1 MHIILGITGGI
12 AAYKAPLLA
21 RLLVKA
27 GHNVQCVITDHAL
40 QFVTPLTLETV
51 SERKLYG
58 DLFAVTNDHTTEHIS
73 LKDWG
78 DLCVV
83 APATANI
90 LGKMASGIADDALST
105 LLLAFTGKPVVMCP
119 AMNTQMWNNP
129 AVQRN
134 VATLR
139 KEGVLFV
146 EPASGELACGTVGA
160 GRMAEPQKIADY
172 VLDVLLDGAHVK
184 QECLHS
190 ESSHILS
197 APTPHPAPAAAEVS
211 RVLETTVLHGKVL
224 VTAGPTYERI
234 DAVRFI
240 GNYSTG
246 KMGFAVAEALA
257 KAGAEVTLVAGP
269 TALPT
274 PPYDSICRIDVE
286 SAQEMYDACLKEFP
300 TCRAAIL
307 SAAVA
312 DFRPEQAA
320 DTKIKK
326 KNDTDGMTLTLV
338 QNPDILA
345 SLGRLK
351 NSHQRLVGFA
361 LETNDEMENAQR
373 KLEHKNLDFI
383 VLNSLADKYAG
394 FGTDTNKVTIIDRDG
409 ATHNF
414 SLKSKK
420 EVAQDIVTHLA
431 EMLQ

>member
-27 GHNVQCVITDHAL
+27 GHEVQCVTTDHAL

-51 SERKLYG
+51 SGHKLYS
-58 DLFAVTNDHTTEHIS
+58 DLFAANNDHTTQHIS
-73 LKDWG
+73 LKDWS

-83 APATANI
+83 APATASI
-90 LGKMASGIADDALST
+90 LGKMATGVADDALST
-105 LLLAFTGKPVVMCP
+105 LLLAFTDKPVVMCP

-134 VATLR
+134 IATLR
-139 KEGVLFV
+139 KDGVRFV
-146 EPASGELACGTVGA
+146 DPDSGDLACGTA
-160 GRMAEPQKIADY
+160 DTGRMAEPQKIANF
-172 VLDVLLDGAHVK
+172 VLQRLQETATNGNTEHANARPVSTDTPSHLSELLP
-184 QECLHS
+184 
-190 ESSHILS
+190 SHN
-197 APTPHPAPAAAEVS
+197 AAA
-211 RVLETTVLHGKVL
+211 LHLQGKVL

-257 KAGAEVTLVAGP
+257 MAGAEVTLVAGP

-274 PPYDSICRIDVE
+274 PPYDNIFRVDVE
-286 SAQEMYDACLKEFP
+286 SAQEMYDVCMKEFP
-300 TCRAAIL
+300 ACRAAIL

-312 DFRPEQAA
+312 DFRPAHA
-320 DTKIKK
+320 DDIKIKK
-326 KNDTDGMTLTLV
+326 KNDTEGMTLTLV

-345 SLGRLK
+345 SLGHIK
-351 NSHQRLVGFA
+351 TAEQRLVGFA
-361 LETNDEMENAQR
+361 LETDNEMAYAQH

-383 VLNSLADKYAG
+383 VLNSLADKGAG
-394 FGTDTNKVTIIDRDG
+394 FGTDTNKITIIDRNS
-409 ATHNF
+409 TVHNF
-414 SLKSKK
+414 KLKNKK
-420 EVAQDIVTHLA
+420 EVALDIVAHLA
-431 EMLQ
+431 AMLQ